1 MTATA
6 ILSPIK
12 PCVKCGAVDRKNNG
26 NCRPCAK
33 AYSVKYRSA
42 NRAALCLKSK
52 IYDLANKDKKQLTA
66 AAYYAEN
73 SQRIKERD
81 SKEII
86 TKRNATYYKN
96 NTLRVQQANNQWSKN
111 NRWSA
116 RVRKQNRRARIK
128 GAGGVLSKGLADKL
142 FDLQQGKCAC
152 CKASLGKNFHLDHIM
167 PLALGGENADCN
179 MQLLRQ
185 RCNTQKKAKH
195 PVDFMQ
201 SRGFLL

>member
-1 MTATA
+1 MDTL
-6 ILSPIK
+6 ILNLVK
-12 PCVKCGAVDRKNNG
+12 PCVKCGAVDRKQNG
-26 NCRPCAK
+26 NCKPCAK
-33 AYSVKYRSA
+33 ACSAKYRSA
-42 NRAALCLKSK
+42 NQEDLRLKNK
-52 IYDLANKDKKQLTA
+52 LYVLANKDKKQLSD
-66 AAYYAEN
+66 AAYYAKNAE
-73 SQRIKERD
+73 RIKARY
-81 SKEII
+81 SKETIA
-86 TKRNATYYKN
+86 KKNSEYYRI
-96 NTLRVQQANNQWSKN
+96 NTLKIQQHNNEWSKN

-116 RVRKQNRRARIK
+116 RIRKQNRRARIK

-167 PLALGGENADCN
+167 PLALGGENADGN

>member
-6 ILSPIK
+6 ILKPVK
-12 PCVKCGAVDRKNNG
+12 PCVKCGASDRKQNG
-26 NCRPCAK
+26 NCKPCAK
-33 AYSVKYRSA
+33 ACSAKYRSA
-42 NRAALCLKSK
+42 NQEALRLKNK
-52 IYDLANKDKKQLTA
+52 LYVLANKDKKQLSD

-73 SQRIKERD
+73 AQRIRERD

-86 TKRNATYYKN
+86 AKRNATYYKN
-96 NTLRVQQANNQWSKN
+96 NTLKVQQANNEWSKN

-116 RVRKQNRRARIK
+116 RIRKQNRRVRIK
-128 GAGGVLSKGLADKL
+128 GSGGVLSKGLVGKL

-152 CKASLGKNFHLDHIM
+152 CKVGLGKTFHLDHIM
-167 PLALGGENADCN
+167 PLALGGENIDSN

-185 RCNTQKKAKH
+185 RCNTEKKAKH
-195 PVDFMQ
+195 PVEFMQ